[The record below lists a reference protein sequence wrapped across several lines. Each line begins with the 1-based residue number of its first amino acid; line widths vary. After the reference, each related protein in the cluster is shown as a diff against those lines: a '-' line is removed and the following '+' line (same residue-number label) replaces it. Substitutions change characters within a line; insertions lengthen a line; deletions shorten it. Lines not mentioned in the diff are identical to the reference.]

1 MKKTILFIACT
12 CFLLAGCLS
21 KEQKEKINTFW
32 GMQIMNVIMKIS
44 GKTMPVRPVQP
55 SQIPFP
61 TSEQKPAEINDEAE
75 PTTPAAQPAA
85 TPKRPAPQVI
95 DLTMDDDALPGKAA
109 HEERVLMKQA
119 LSAVQDNN
127 QSLLLDLQKT
137 FGNKVKEKAFYI
149 TLETEKQLKQAA
161 QNATSYNDYMTKQQQ
176 LLTQQENAIAKLM
189 QQNKA
194 SLKRL
199 KK

>member
-21 KEQKEKINTFW
+21 KEQKEKINAFW

-44 GKTMPVRPVQP
+44 GKTMPAMPMQPNNGQTPVGYP
-55 SQIPFP
+55 NSSADPVM
-61 TSEQKPAEINDEAE
+61 PATNS
-75 PTTPAAQPAA
+75 AALPQ
-85 TPKRPAPQVI
+85 RQAPQVM
-95 DLTMDDDALPGKAA
+95 DVMMDDTALPGKAA

-119 LSAVQDNN
+119 LSAVQENN
-127 QSLLLDLQKT
+127 QKLLQDLRKT
-137 FGNKVKEKAFYI
+137 FGNNVKEKAFYI

-161 QNATSYNDYMTKQQQ
+161 AEAATYNDYMAKQQQ
-176 LLTQQENAIAKLM
+176 LLAQQEKNISKLM

>member
-21 KEQKEKINTFW
+21 KEQKEKINAFW
-32 GMQIMNVIMKIS
+32 KMQIINVMIKITS
-44 GKTMPVRPVQP
+44 KTMPAMPMQPNNGQTPVGYP
-55 SQIPFP
+55 NSSADPVM
-61 TSEQKPAEINDEAE
+61 PATNS
-75 PTTPAAQPAA
+75 A
-85 TPKRPAPQVI
+85 TLPQRQAPQVM
-95 DLTMDDDALPGKAA
+95 DVMMDDTALPGKAP
-109 HEERVLMKQA
+109 HEDRVRMKQA
-119 LSAVQDNN
+119 LLAVQENN
-127 QSLLLDLQKT
+127 QTLLQDLRKT
-137 FGNKVKEKAFYI
+137 FGNNVKEKAFYI

-161 QNATSYNDYMTKQQQ
+161 AEAATYNDYMAKQQQ
-176 LLTQQENAIAKLM
+176 LLAQQEKNISKLM